1 MMADKRIT
9 WMSVNKVCHGTVE
22 KELPSVFLVRMDN
35 GKQMIIDKSQTD
47 NLNTNRK

>member
-1 MMADKRIT
+1 MDDRRIT

-35 GKQMIIDKSQTD
+35 GKQMIIDKESR
-47 NLNTNRK
+47 TNNQCKK